1 MEEAKK
7 EITEALNILYS
18 LTVSGQVVKP
28 VAAIMAKREKAVSI
42 MSKEEND
49 G

>member
-18 LTVSGQVVKP
+18 LAVSGQVVKP
-28 VAAIMAKREKAVSI
+28 VAAIMAKLEKAVSI